1 MNKRLKTTLK
11 LCKYCIYGFARLLSY
26 IIPYKIISQI
36 WKQLR
41 TVVYTGW
48 ISREFKSFGAE
59 SYIQPS
65 FSLLVGPESITIGE
79 KCVIYKNVQLTA
91 WHKRQG
97 QIFQPEIYL
106 GNNCHINEDSHITAI
121 NSIRIGNNVL
131 IGKKVLIT
139 DNSHGSSLPELM
151 DTAPKNRPLYSKGSI
166 QIDDNVWIGEKASI
180 MPGVHIGKGAI
191 IAANAVVT
199 HDIPPFCVAAGVPA
213 KIVKIIVEENEL

>member
-1 MNKRLKTTLK
+1 MNKILKSTLK

-41 TVVYTGW
+41 AVVYTGW

-91 WHKRQG
+91 WSERQG
-97 QIFQPEIYL
+97 QVFHPEISF
-106 GNNCHINEDSHITAI
+106 GDNCSINEDSHITAI
-121 NSIRIGNNVL
+121 NSIRIGNNVR
-131 IGKKVLIT
+131 ISKKVLIT
-139 DNSHGSSLPELM
+139 DNAHGASLSELM
-151 DTAPKNRPLYSKGSI
+151 DIAPNKRPLYSKGPV
-166 QIDDNVWIGEKASI
+166 QIDDNVWIGMNVIVLK
-180 MPGVHIGKGAI
+180 GVHIGENSVIGAGSI
-191 IAANAVVT
+191 VTKNIPKNVIAAGN
-199 HDIPPFCVAAGVPA
+199 PC
-213 KIVKIIVEENEL
+213 KIIKNIS